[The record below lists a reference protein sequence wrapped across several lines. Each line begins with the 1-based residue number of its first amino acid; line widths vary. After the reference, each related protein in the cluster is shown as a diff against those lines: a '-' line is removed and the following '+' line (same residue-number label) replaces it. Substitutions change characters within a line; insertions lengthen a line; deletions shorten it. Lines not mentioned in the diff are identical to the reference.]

1 MLQGSG
7 ERKAAVMSTND
18 AEPPPEEQ
26 GTAKHVPAA
35 ELARRQGVRPVE
47 SIDDLARPDL
57 FESDEE
63 LDEFLAMIYAD
74 RHTGRES
81 RERRSI

>member
-1 MLQGSG
+1 
-7 ERKAAVMSTND
+7 MSTNSAD
-18 AEPPPEEQ
+18 PLPKEW
-26 GTAKHVPAA
+26 GTAGHIPAA

-47 SIDDLARPDL
+47 SIHDLAHPDL

-63 LDEFLAMIYAD
+63 LDEFLAMVYAD

-81 RERRSI
+81 RERRII